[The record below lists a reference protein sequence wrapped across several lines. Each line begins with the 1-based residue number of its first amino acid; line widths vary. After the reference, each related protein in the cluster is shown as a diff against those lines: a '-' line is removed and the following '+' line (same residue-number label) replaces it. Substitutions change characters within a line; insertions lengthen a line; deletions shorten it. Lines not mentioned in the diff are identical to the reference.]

1 MRLTEEEYKDL
12 IKGSSGSRIK
22 KSKYHNRKVEYY
34 DPGLKETITF
44 DSEKE
49 RDYYLLLKD
58 RERRGEIYDIKM
70 QVPITI
76 QEGFTM
82 PDGSKVRA
90 ITYRA
95 DFYYK
100 ERIGRKIVGDKII
113 SDDIKVHFV
122 DVKGY
127 RTEVYKLKKKLLAY
141 KGYYIEEV

>member
-1 MRLTEEEYKDL
+1 MRLTEEEFKELQARLPRAKDL
-12 IKGSSGSRIK
+12 SFAFK
-22 KSKYHNRKVEYY
+22 KEEKKPSKYHNRKVEYY

-58 RERRGEIYDIKM
+58 REQRGEIIDLNR
-70 QVPITI
+70 QVEIEI
-76 QEGFTM
+76 QPGFIL
-82 PDGSKVRA
+82 PSGEKIRP

-95 DFYYK
+95 DFTYYDN
-100 ERIGRKIVGDKII
+100 IDSSVHII
-113 SDDIKVHFV
+113 

-127 RTEVYKLKKKLLAY
+127 KTEIYKLKKKLLAY